1 MVLHHLGDS
10 TLDDIKD
17 VEKECKAA
25 GAKTVV
31 VAGDISKPDTAKDV
45 SRLLGF
51 GLCRGERALV
61 GAVGY
66 VSWISLFLLR
76 MPRLSTSPSIQI
88 QPGNHPVSDGFQLT
102 PRSSLQPS
110 PPFPA

>member
-61 GAVGY
+61 GAV
-66 VSWISLFLLR
+66 
-76 MPRLSTSPSIQI
+76 
-88 QPGNHPVSDGFQLT
+88 
-102 PRSSLQPS
+102 
-110 PPFPA
+110 

>member
-45 SRLLGF
+45 SRILRFGWCRAEGHLL
-51 GLCRGERALV
+51 V
-61 GAVGY
+61 
-66 VSWISLFLLR
+66 
-76 MPRLSTSPSIQI
+76 
-88 QPGNHPVSDGFQLT
+88 
-102 PRSSLQPS
+102 
-110 PPFPA
+110 